1 MMHLLKQFN
10 FHYIYMYLEDFHYSV
25 WINTFRTCAIIR
37 SAIINTNTKKTL
49 KNLQKIFILSIES
62 VIISV
67 SLLAT
72 SAISAFFSYF
82 Y

>member
-25 WINTFRTCAIIR
+25 WISNFRTCAFIR
-37 SAIINTNTKKTL
+37 SAIINTNTKKNL
-49 KNLQKIFILSIES
+49 KNLQKFFILSIES